1 MFFFFFLNHTSSC
14 ISLSLSCSVKKSEF
28 KSEDAI
34 IVAMFEVNM
43 LLRMDT
49 VRNAGTTTT
58 YVG

>member
-1 MFFFFFLNHTSSC
+1 MFFFLITPVPVFLYHCPAQS
-14 ISLSLSCSVKKSEF
+14 KKSEF